1 MRTRRFFKEQAMP
14 RSIHP
19 AALRRWLSP
28 LTAALF
34 VLVSLSGILM
44 HGPGMHALHEGS
56 AYLFLGA
63 CLVHLGLNWKVFR
76 EHLRHRAAWVA
87 LGLCILLAGAFLGSG
102 LGAGTG
108 ARPGPAPAVSGRN

>member
-1 MRTRRFFKEQAMP
+1 MP

-34 VLVSLSGILM
+34 VLVSLSGILV
-44 HGPGMHALHEGS
+44 HSPGMHALHEVS

-63 CLVHLGLNWKVFR
+63 CLVHLGLNWRVFR
-76 EHLRHRAAWVA
+76 EHLRHRAAWAA
-87 LGLCILLAGAFLGSG
+87 LGLCILLAGAFLGS
-102 LGAGTG
+102 AGTG
-108 ARPGPAPAVSGRN
+108 ARQGRGPSPAVLSGRN